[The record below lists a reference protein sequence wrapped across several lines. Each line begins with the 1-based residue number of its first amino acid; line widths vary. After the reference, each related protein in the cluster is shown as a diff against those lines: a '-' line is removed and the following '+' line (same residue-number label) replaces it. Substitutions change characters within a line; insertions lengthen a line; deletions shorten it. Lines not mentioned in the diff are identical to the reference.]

1 MNSYLISLVACQGHV
16 SYVCVC
22 VCVCVYVCACMHA
35 CVQEMKTGLSL
46 EGKEQV

>member
-16 SYVCVC
+16 GCVHVCVC
-22 VCVCVYVCACMHA
+22 VCECERA

-46 EGKEQV
+46 EGREQV

>member
-16 SYVCVC
+16 SSVCVC
-22 VCVCVYVCACMHA
+22 VCARACVHA